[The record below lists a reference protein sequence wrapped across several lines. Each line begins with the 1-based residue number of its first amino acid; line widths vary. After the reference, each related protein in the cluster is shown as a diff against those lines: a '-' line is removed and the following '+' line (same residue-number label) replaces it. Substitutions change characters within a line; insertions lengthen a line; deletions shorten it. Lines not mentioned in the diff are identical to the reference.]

1 MEGFSPLTPPP
12 WATCQLLGWSRDS
25 SPDFAREADSH
36 PACPLRLTPAPACG
50 SNHRAAR
57 YRVVCMVHR
66 AVHMG
71 RPSGGDEAA
80 PSMLHLPARQ
90 NSMHIALPRPAVFK
104 DWGTSCPAYV
114 LYVPSLSRGM
124 WQETSNHRDICA
136 SPTHDQR
143 YPMLGAAEARHC
155 TV

>member
-1 MEGFSPLTPPP
+1 MERFSPLTPPP
-12 WATCQLLGWSRDS
+12 WAMCKLLGWSIGS
-25 SPDFAREADSH
+25 SPDSARNSH
-36 PACPLRLTPAPACG
+36 PACPLSLILSSRVRFQSQGCSLSSSLHGSQGRTHGTP
-50 SNHRAAR
+50 RR
-57 YRVVCMVHR
+57 
-66 AVHMG
+66 
-71 RPSGGDEAA
+71 GDEAA